1 MTRLRA
7 SRVRSSCKRRPP
19 HEPPPPAARWGD
31 AVKILIA
38 CEHSG
43 RVRSAFRALGHEAWS
58 CDIVSSDDEGDHFR
72 TDVRSVLSLGI
83 QWDLVIAFPPCTHLC
98 NSGSKH
104 WPAKRLDGRMQ
115 QGVDF
120 FLEFTRLT
128 CPWAIENPVGI
139 MSTRYRKPDQIIQ
152 PYQFG
157 DSAKKTTCLWLNRL
171 PKLIP
176 TNVVSPGEMHVLP
189 DGRNF
194 PKWMVTKGR
203 HRQVT
208 FLGIAKAMA
217 EQWSVALAAR
227 VPA

>member
-1 MTRLRA
+1 MR
-7 SRVRSSCKRRPP
+7 
-19 HEPPPPAARWGD
+19 
-31 AVKILIA
+31 ILVA

-43 RVRSAFRALGHEAWS
+43 RVRQALRDLGHQAWS
-58 CDIVSSDDEGDHFR
+58 CDIEPSDDDGTHIRGD
-72 TDVRSVLSLGI
+72 VMEILNWP
-83 QWDLVIAFPPCTHLC
+83 WDMVIAFPPCTHLC

-120 FLEFTRLT
+120 FLAFTRLT

-157 DSAKKTTCLWLNRL
+157 DSFKKTTCLWLNKL
-171 PKLIP
+171 PKLVP
-176 TNVVSPGEMHVLP
+176 TNVVDPGEMHVLP

-194 PKWMVTKGR
+194 PKWLVTKGR

-208 FLGIAKAMA
+208 FPGVARAMA
-217 EQWSVALAAR
+217 EQWAGKSATSPELPANVVNRTAQVVGTTQNASV
-227 VPA
+227 VIP

>member
-1 MTRLRA
+1 M
-7 SRVRSSCKRRPP
+7 RVLVS
-19 HEPPPPAARWGD
+19 
-31 AVKILIA
+31 

-43 RVRSAFRALGHEAWS
+43 RVRSAFRELGHEAWS
-58 CDIVSSDDEGDHFR
+58 CDIEPSDDGGQHIHGD
-72 TDVRSVLSLGI
+72 VLPLLSW

-120 FLEFTRLT
+120 FMQFTRLT
-128 CPWAIENPVGI
+128 CPWVIENPVGI
-139 MSTRYRKPDQIIQ
+139 MSTRYRKPDQIVQ

-171 PKLIP
+171 PKLVP

-208 FLGIAKAMA
+208 FPGIAKAMA
-217 EQWSVALAAR
+217 TQWSAYLSGSGTASDKYLQA
-227 VPA
+227 